1 MIGTVS
7 RLLATDEYVT
17 AASPAY
23 KEGEGQVLGERE
35 RDKRRR
41 KAEVWRG
48 MGRGKEREEN
58 GKVKEEGMT
67 KFEPVLST
75 QYAASNKPLVDCSI
89 VPRSP
94 SPPVYHE

>member
-17 AASPAY
+17 VASPAY
-23 KEGEGQVLGERE
+23 KEGEGQVLCERE

-67 KFEPVLST
+67 TFESESCLEYT
-75 QYAASNKPLVDCSI
+75 ICCFQQTI
-89 VPRSP
+89 G
-94 SPPVYHE
+94 